1 MKLKQAHKEIL
12 LVWIAEGL
20 QSDEINERAGLF
32 SSPFNVS
39 RQQVDWYRKTRH
51 DAIKVLKEEYENK
64 ALNTGLARACIRV
77 QKLQKL
83 ADLLEAD
90 LFKKGLTW
98 VEDRKG
104 IGTGDIAEIYEF
116 ERFNKAEIDA
126 YLDVLDAL
134 AKETGGR
141 VIKVAP
147 VDPTGTKEYGADARD
162 AIVGKL
168 LSGLT
173 LLGEREESG
182 EADG

>member
-1 MKLKQAHKEIL
+1 M
-12 LVWIAEGL
+12 
-20 QSDEINERAGLF
+20 
-32 SSPFNVS
+32 P
-39 RQQVDWYRKTRH
+39 Y
-51 DAIKVLKEEYENK
+51 IKVIEEENAGTELKETYENK
-64 ALNTGLARACIRV
+64 ALNTGLARVCIRV
-77 QKLQKL
+77 QKLQRL

-104 IGTGDIAEIYEF
+104 VGTGTVAEIYEF
-116 ERFNKAEIDA
+116 ERFNKSEIDA

-147 VDPTGTKEYGADARD
+147 VDPTGTKEYGTDARD

-173 LLGEREESG
+173 FEGEAGESG
-182 EADG
+182 EAN